1 MTSRQ
6 ARPSRLEGNCFIHMQ
21 EFLSRGGSLV
31 GPPDASVCRIYLSE
45 PAVLSRETD
54 RETGAT
60 GGGQRTKKREEEA
73 ARKGRERL
81 ERRRRLSRRRK
92 MRQRKGNG
100 SEAISATRE

>member
-6 ARPSRLEGNCFIHMQ
+6 ARPSGLEGNCFIHKQ

-54 RETGAT
+54 RETSTT
-60 GGGQRTKKREEEA
+60 GGGQCTEKSEEEE
-73 ARKGRERL
+73 ARKGREAG
-81 ERRRRLSRRRK
+81 EK
-92 MRQRKGNG
+92 DCQDGEK
-100 SEAISATRE
+100 